1 MFSKD
6 LELSIATLF
15 DRAHEANIQYITVEH
30 LLLMILSDFEVE
42 EFFKSQ
48 NIQLENPPDND
59 SEVTRD
65 ELVTITNILN
75 F

>member
-30 LLLMILSDFEVE
+30 LLLMILNDFEVCQ
-42 EFFKSQ
+42 K
-48 NIQLENPPDND
+48 
-59 SEVTRD
+59 
-65 ELVTITNILN
+65 NIL
-75 F
+75 